1 MRVPRRTADA
11 GYRDVMSGFTRSVK
25 VGREIRAP
33 LTAFLHAPP
42 RPDIC
47 VLPEPEN
54 DTQKRCACPVGAR
67 RSALQQRLS
76 NETILAPLTRGG
88 SLPFRR
94 LAVAHGAT
102 ATMGEMIFART
113 LIKRKRGD
121 TTERARLR
129 RASGEPFGVQIA
141 TNSIGEGRAAIEEA
155 HAAG

>member
-1 MRVPRRTADA
+1 MLPLLRLTADA
-11 GYRDVMSGFTRSVK
+11 GYHDVMSGFTRSVK
-25 VGREIRAP
+25 VARRIRAP
-33 LTAFLHAPP
+33 TASLHAP
-42 RPDIC
+42 RS
-47 VLPEPEN
+47 
-54 DTQKRCACPVGAR
+54 TSGALG
-67 RSALQQRLS
+67 SALQQRLS
-76 NETILAPLTRGG
+76 NETILVPLTRGG

-94 LAVAHGAT
+94 IIVAHGAT
-102 ATMGEMIFART
+102 SIMVEMIFART